1 MRDLQFEQGRLPV
14 ANLNRQ
20 TVRAQSEDSEDEE
33 IQAQHDGTQPTSAWM
48 QLQRAHG
55 NRFVQ
60 RVVDLMRSEDGE
72 GDIDPEIERTIH
84 GARGGGHALDS
95 GVRARMEPAFKA
107 DFGGVRVHTD
117 SRADTLNR
125 SLRARAFTT
134 GQDIFFKQGE
144 YRPGSSSGREL
155 LAHELTHVAQQEDA
169 APDVTPAAAE
179 EPRAT
184 PAIAFEQIDLPE
196 PAVTD
201 VAMTAA
207 LAPAALPAA
216 ATTSTP
222 AENAAAATE
231 PPPVTMSQ
239 PAAPADGTVAA
250 RPVDPATPA
259 PEVVPPSHPSEQ
271 EATQVARAV
280 VASAHGPV
288 GAPVVRRK
296 APRRPQRK
304 PGDKEDKAAGIDVVF
319 IMGVDRNPKR
329 NPFYREAAKYF
340 KAKFPDATLVN
351 DAAHR
356 SLESVFDYV
365 RSRGVRVANLYIVS
379 HANEDGTL
387 SFKLR
392 DGDKDKDPHVQ
403 YGDLVRALRDDA
415 ARFNLPQGIIDDAT
429 NIYIKGC
436 NIGRSSRMLDELDKA
451 FGGAG
456 KVIAPTHKQVFGS
469 KRAGKGS
476 PVEHY
481 EALSTYFIEY
491 KGNQRIAPADQQAA
505 FIEKYPEL
513 PEARW
518 KKLVPNTKKGGA
530 TRQLVAIPF
539 TYDYGVNVKNAA
551 SKRTA
556 QEQALAEAA
565 AWGQENIARTD
576 IFEWRVKSTKLSAN
590 GWLVTVVAEKTNYIV
605 DKILVDAA
613 GKRLAPAE
621 TDNKYFGTSTYGDDA
636 QEAGGQGDETALLI
650 QELAALQAALAKLPE
665 GDERDARL
673 ARKREIEVALQAR
686 AAHVDVH
693 VVKTEDWLGADEV
706 YVKAG
711 GPGQPFRAPTHKLND
726 GESFRFQVP
735 LAHFAP
741 FDQPV
746 TLEVYDED
754 LGWFFDRDDLIVK
767 LKWAPPFAPLANQE
781 SLDNADYRVRA
792 EL

>member
-1 MRDLQFEQGRLPV
+1 DAATKSVGAAPAPVPMTAEATAHAQPYLARLDRLLDVLHAGAVAFHTVETDLTWQQMNQPDATLIDAQDALGKALTARYKDELLPLLDKPARTARQGDKVEVEPWPALAALKAKYVKAATLVPDYLPYYNSALGMRGQFTQIAVELLRKYKAGKKVSDLRVYLV
-14 ANLNRQ
+14 
-20 TVRAQSEDSEDEE
+20 D
-33 IQAQHDGTQPTSAWM
+33 
-48 QLQRAHG
+48 QRD
-55 NRFVQ
+55 NKF
-60 RVVDLMRSEDGE
+60 L
-72 GDIDPEIERTIH
+72 PEIEAWKAMVLDRIRTGQPFNAKQVKDPKAILAAYARQWRRAAGRIVARRRANDGSAQPAD
-84 GARGGGHALDS
+84 GASVRSGLDS
-95 GVRARMEPAFKA
+95 PAKPLDAETRAFMEPRFGM
-107 DFGGVRVHTD
+107 DFSRVRVHTD
-117 SRADTLNR
+117 GQAAASAQAMN
-125 SLRARAFTT
+125 AQAFTVGDDIVFDEGRYAPQT
-134 GQDIFFKQGE
+134 PAGQ
-144 YRPGSSSGREL
+144 EL
-155 LAHELTHVAQQEDA
+155 LAHELTHVAQQEGA
-169 APDVTPAAAE
+169 APDVTSAAADE
-179 EPRAT
+179 SRAT

-613 GKRLAPAE
+613 GKRLAPA
-621 TDNKYFGTSTYGDDA
+621 
-636 QEAGGQGDETALLI
+636 
-650 QELAALQAALAKLPE
+650 
-665 GDERDARL
+665 
-673 ARKREIEVALQAR
+673 
-686 AAHVDVH
+686 
-693 VVKTEDWLGADEV
+693 
-706 YVKAG
+706 
-711 GPGQPFRAPTHKLND
+711 
-726 GESFRFQVP
+726 
-735 LAHFAP
+735 
-741 FDQPV
+741 
-746 TLEVYDED
+746 
-754 LGWFFDRDDLIVK
+754 
-767 LKWAPPFAPLANQE
+767 
-781 SLDNADYRVRA
+781 
-792 EL
+792 